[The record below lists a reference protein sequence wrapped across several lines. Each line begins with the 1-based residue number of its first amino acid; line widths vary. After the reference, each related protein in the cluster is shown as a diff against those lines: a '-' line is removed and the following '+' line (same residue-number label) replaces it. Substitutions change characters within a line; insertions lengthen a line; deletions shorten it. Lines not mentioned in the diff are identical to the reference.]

1 MNADKPKK
9 NKILIN
15 FEEYMRAVSSILLKI
30 IVSMKIIQKINKK
43 FTIFELKQR

>member
-1 MNADKPKK
+1 MNADKPKN

-15 FEEYMRAVSSILLKI
+15 FEEYMRGVSSILLKI
-30 IVSMKIIQKINKK
+30 IVSMKIIQKINNK

>member
-15 FEEYMRAVSSILLKI
+15 FEEYMTVVSSILLKI
-30 IVSMKIIQKINKK
+30 IVSMKIIQKINNK

>member
-15 FEEYMRAVSSILLKI
+15 FEEYMRVVSSILLKI
-30 IVSMKIIQKINKK
+30 IVSMKIIQKINNK